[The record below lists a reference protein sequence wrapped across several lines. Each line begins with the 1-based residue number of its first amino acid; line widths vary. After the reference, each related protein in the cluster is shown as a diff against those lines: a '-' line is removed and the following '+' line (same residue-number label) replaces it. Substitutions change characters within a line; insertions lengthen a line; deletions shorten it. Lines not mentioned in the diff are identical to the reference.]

1 MFVFWFSC
9 FDFVVYV
16 CFVFLLGVRT
26 VVFKVFICA
35 CFLVLNNNKVTII
48 IDIFH
53 VVDFNGFCKVKL
65 IIGFTLA
72 CNVVSR

>member
-9 FDFVVYV
+9 FDFVVDV

-53 VVDFNGFCKVKL
+53 SVDFNGFFKVKL

-72 CNVVSR
+72 CNVVSK